1 MGCNPCPTAL
11 YTSKAKSDS
20 FQQIKVVVS
29 RRVSQGYRQSQDF
42 GDRRDA
48 YHENVDK
55 DYRLRRPY
63 SMRDFIDRLQ
73 NFRYFFL
80 LISLIALMIVS
91 PVFEATKHD
100 QSVVAALFTL
110 VLLSAVNAA
119 SDKRWQRIFAVS
131 LAVPWLVLRWGGEP
145 LGFGEGDIERDIL
158 LVAMT
163 GFAIAVVLGH
173 VLNEKEVSF
182 DILCGAVAIY
192 LLLGVSWA
200 IAFGVLESLAPG
212 TIFHTNTNAE
222 LTSTDLLYFSFTTLT
237 TLGYGDVTPISP
249 VARIWANLEAVM
261 GTLYIA
267 VLVARLV
274 SLYRR

>member
-1 MGCNPCPTAL
+1 
-11 YTSKAKSDS
+11 
-20 FQQIKVVVS
+20 
-29 RRVSQGYRQSQDF
+29 
-42 GDRRDA
+42 
-48 YHENVDK
+48 
-55 DYRLRRPY
+55 
-63 SMRDFIDRLQ
+63 MRDFIDRLQ

-249 VARIWANLEAVM
+249 VARIWANLEAIT

-274 SLYRR
+274 SLYRD

>member
-1 MGCNPCPTAL
+1 
-11 YTSKAKSDS
+11 
-20 FQQIKVVVS
+20 
-29 RRVSQGYRQSQDF
+29 
-42 GDRRDA
+42 
-48 YHENVDK
+48 
-55 DYRLRRPY
+55 
-63 SMRDFIDRLQ
+63 MRDFIDRLQ